1 MAFVILVEMPDKIK
15 TWWRTKPQGSRLNM
29 VLILFY
35 EMGKGEFITC
45 AWKMG
50 LLESTVSEML
60 KNFFFP
66 FLKFQLEEMIV

>member
-50 LLESTVSEML
+50 LLESTVF
-60 KNFFFP
+60 FFFP